1 MNENRKARDRG
12 FYYLSMGQLV
22 ILAVAFIVTSAVI
35 FFLGI
40 FVGQGIE
47 ERKLLKSGEG
57 VAIIPIQPVSPG
69 SALSKGSFP
78 EPEITFYDT
87 LSETISPVKT
97 KADGAAKKVGTKKQ
111 TARTKVKKTKVSTG
125 AKSPKS
131 LAKVEKKARVP
142 KIIKGSVWSVQVKA
156 FHQQQAA
163 RQLARRLA
171 RKGYDAYVISTKIK
185 DNIWY
190 RVRVG
195 QLATRSEAKRLQ
207 QVLKTKEKY
216 THAHIARSK

>member
-1 MNENRKARDRG
+1 MNENRKARGRG
-12 FYYLSMGQLV
+12 FYYLSRGQLA
-22 ILAVAFIVTSAVI
+22 ILAVAFTVTSAAV
-35 FFLGI
+35 FFLGV

-47 ERKLLKSGEG
+47 EGKLLKSGEA
-57 VAIIPIQPVSPG
+57 VARIPIQPVSPG
-69 SALSKGSFP
+69 LALSKGGSS
-78 EPEITFYDT
+78 EPEMTFYDT
-87 LSETISPVKT
+87 LSKTTSPVET
-97 KADGAAKKVGTKKQ
+97 KADGAAKKVETKKQ
-111 TARTKVKKTKVSTG
+111 TAKTEVKKTKASTG

-142 KIIKGSVWSVQVKA
+142 KIIKGSVWSVQVNA
-156 FHQQQAA
+156 FRQQQDA
-163 RQLARRLA
+163 RQLARKLV

-185 DNIWY
+185 GNTWY